1 MHCSFLEGCC
11 SLSSLLF
18 LQNYG
23 AVSNKISK
31 MGEFTTK
38 IVSRRPCKS
47 QPANSLLQDEDLPD
61 RRKAGESCDQG
72 IGERWKRRACRGLS
86 SCNILANL
94 VPGQ

>member
-31 MGEFTTK
+31 MGQFTTK
-38 IVSRRPCKS
+38 IVSRRHIK
-47 QPANSLLQDEDLPD
+47 ASLPIHLQDKNLVD
-61 RRKAGESCDQG
+61 RRKAGQSCDQG
-72 IGERWKRRACRGLS
+72 IGERWRRRACRGLS
-86 SCNILANL
+86 SWNANL
-94 VPGQ
+94 VPAK

>member
-31 MGEFTTK
+31 IGEFTT
-38 IVSRRPCKS
+38 ILVSRRPYQS
-47 QPANSLLQDEDLPD
+47 QPANSLLQDKNLVD
-61 RRKAGESCDQG
+61 RREAGESCDQG
-72 IGERWKRRACRGLS
+72 IGERWRRRACRGLS
-86 SCNILANL
+86 SWNANL
-94 VPGQ
+94 VPAE